1 MSKLI
6 DCPVCG
12 ATNVPVRNDAEV
24 CSPKCRLIKWRKK
37 QKDKKESTNEKSH
50 SSR

>member
-37 QKDKKESTNEKSH
+37 QKDKFDSMVKQLESE
-50 SSR
+50 

>member
-1 MSKLI
+1 MSKLL

-37 QKDKKESTNEKSH
+37 NKDKFDSMAKQLESK
-50 SSR
+50 